1 MEKAMYGIVISLVL
15 LFPWALVALATVGHL
30 RSRRVPFQLDARN
43 VISVPYANGCDGAER
58 QRRHNQL
65 ERYEQDSPSS
75 IDAAN
80 PPTPAVD
87 RHCPG
92 CYHKSGRAY
101 FKA

>member
-1 MEKAMYGIVISLVL
+1 MYGIVISLVL

-30 RSRRVPFQLDARN
+30 RSRRVPFQLDALN